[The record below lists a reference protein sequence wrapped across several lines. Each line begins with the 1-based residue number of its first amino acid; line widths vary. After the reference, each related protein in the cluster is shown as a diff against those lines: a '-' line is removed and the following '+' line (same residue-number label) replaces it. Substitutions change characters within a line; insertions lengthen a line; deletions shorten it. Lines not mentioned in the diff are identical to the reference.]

1 MHVDKLTD
9 RLAIANLIAQIVI
22 IVTGGLVR
30 LTGSGLGCSQWP
42 YCEPGQFTPTF
53 HEAASYHPFIEFGN
67 RTLTGVL
74 TIIAIALLIAVYRRE
89 PTKHRA
95 PIKKLAWWPLIGII
109 VQAVIGGMSVIFDLH
124 PAFVGSHMLISL
136 GLVALSAYLLWRIR
150 RPDDDPVAIIP
161 GAKGLAL
168 VLAIDATLLVG
179 MGTVVT
185 GAGPHSG
192 DAEAPYRWGM
202 DTVAVTRI
210 HSLLAW
216 SILAITLFGIFAT
229 ARERNAERTKAR
241 DTSVT
246 MWQALLGALLIE
258 GMIGYSQHFL
268 GLPAALVALHMLG
281 ASLIT
286 AAATFAASSLFSRDP
301 SQRIPL
307 EEPIE

>member
-1 MHVDKLTD
+1 MFVDKLTD
-9 RLAIANLIAQIVI
+9 RLAIANLVAQIVI

-42 YCEPGQFTPTF
+42 YCEPGQFTPQF
-53 HEAASYHPFIEFGN
+53 HEATSYHPFIEFGN

-74 TIIAIALLIAVYRRE
+74 TVIAIALLVAVYRRE
-89 PTKHRA
+89 PTKHRPA
-95 PIKKLAWWPLIGII
+95 VKKLAWWPLIGII

-136 GLVALSAYLLWRIR
+136 ALVAVSAYLIWRLR
-150 RPDDDPVAIIP
+150 RPDSAPAPIIP
-161 GAKGLAL
+161 SSKSLAL
-168 VLAIDATLLVG
+168 VLAIDASLLVT

-192 DAEAPYRWGM
+192 DADAPYRWAM

-229 ARERNAERTKAR
+229 ARERNAEPTPAR
-241 DTSVT
+241 DKAVT
-246 MWQALLGALLIE
+246 MWQLLFGALLLE
-258 GMIGYSQHFL
+258 GAIGYSQHFL
-268 GLPAALVALHMLG
+268 GLPIALVALHLLG

-286 AAATFAASSLFSRDP
+286 TAATFACCSLFSRETADRP
-301 SQRIPL
+301 ALSQPQ
-307 EEPIE
+307 